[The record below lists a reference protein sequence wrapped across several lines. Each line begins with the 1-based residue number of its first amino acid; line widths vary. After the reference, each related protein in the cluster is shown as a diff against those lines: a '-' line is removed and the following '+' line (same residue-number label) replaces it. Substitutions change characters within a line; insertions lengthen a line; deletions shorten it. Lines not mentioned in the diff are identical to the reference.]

1 MLPKIRWRVHR
12 PCGACRFQRNLQGSP
27 PDNPVWHG
35 DCSLSVSYGPD
46 RLRDAVQ
53 LVESSWG
60 DATPREIPV
69 RELFLVISVMGA
81 GFLSVQTTHR
91 IVGTFLEKPGMPDV
105 TLDMP
110 IDLASDTRGLSRAE
124 IVAHGRKCSF
134 SGMPEPYLPVEKEWL
149 ANLSSDQ
156 EQPAIARFAC
166 NAASVSSNG
175 NGAHEPP
182 TLR

>member
-1 MLPKIRWRVHR
+1 M
-12 PCGACRFQRNLQGSP
+12 
-27 PDNPVWHG
+27 
-35 DCSLSVSYGPD
+35 
-46 RLRDAVQ
+46 
-53 LVESSWG
+53 
-60 DATPREIPV
+60 

-81 GFLSVQTTHR
+81 GFLSLQTTHR

-124 IVAHGRKCSF
+124 IVAYGRKVKF
-134 SGMPEPYLPVEKEWL
+134 SGQPEPYLTVEQDWL
-149 ANLSSDQ
+149 ANFSPAH
-156 EQPAIARFAC
+156 EQSAIARFAC

-175 NGAHEPP
+175 NAAHESP